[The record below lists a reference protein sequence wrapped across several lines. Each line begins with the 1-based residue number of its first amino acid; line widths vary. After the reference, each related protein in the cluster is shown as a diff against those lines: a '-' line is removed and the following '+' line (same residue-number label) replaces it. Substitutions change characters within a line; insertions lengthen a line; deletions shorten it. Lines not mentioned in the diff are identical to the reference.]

1 MPRSDSTRRGGLVV
15 LSLLLVSL
23 VVEAIA
29 GPEPL
34 AVAELVPGLYLHQ
47 GAQEETSA
55 ANRGDIANIGFVVG
69 SERVAVIDTGGSL
82 RIGEALRQA
91 IRRVTDLPIAYV
103 ILTHM
108 HPDHVLGAAAFEPDA
123 PEVIGHARL
132 ADALARRGDYYLGRV
147 RELLGQAAAG
157 TRIVL
162 PTAGVEDTR
171 ELDLGGRV
179 LELRAHP
186 TAHTNNDLS
195 ILDRQTGTLWLS
207 DLLFVERTPVL
218 DGSLLGWLGVMAALE
233 KSDPARV
240 VPGHGPVPDDWRAAL
255 AAQRRYLEG
264 LAEGVRA
271 VIRRRGTI
279 EDAVAT
285 VGHEERSSWLLFDD
299 YNGRNATAAFV
310 ELEWE

>member
-1 MPRSDSTRRGGLVV
+1 MPSRDQTRRGPLGSLG
-15 LSLLLVSL
+15 LLLFSL
-23 VVEAIA
+23 ALQALAE
-29 GPEPL
+29 PEPL
-34 AVAELVPGLYLHQ
+34 AVTQLVPGLYLHQ
-47 GAQEETSA
+47 GAQEEASA

-82 RIGEALRQA
+82 RTGEALRQA

-108 HPDHVLGAAAFEPDA
+108 HPDHVLGTAAFEQDA

-132 ADALARRGDYYLGRV
+132 ADALARRGDFYLQRIRDYLG
-147 RELLGQAAAG
+147 EAAAG
-157 TRIVL
+157 TRVVL
-162 PTAGVEDTR
+162 PTSGVEDTR

-195 ILDRQTGTLWLS
+195 VLDRETGTLWLS

-218 DGSLLGWLGVMAALE
+218 DGSLLGWLGVMTALE
-233 KSDPARV
+233 KADPARV
-240 VPGHGPVPDDWRAAL
+240 VPGHGPVPEDWRAAL
-255 AAQRRYLEG
+255 AAQRRYLDG
-264 LAEGVRA
+264 LAEGIRA

-279 EDAVAT
+279 EDAVAR
-285 VGHEERSSWLLFDD
+285 VGQEERPNWLLFDD
-299 YNGRNATAAFV
+299 YNGRNVTAAFV

>member
-1 MPRSDSTRRGGLVV
+1 V
-15 LSLLLVSL
+15 LAQP
-23 VVEAIA
+23 EAL
-29 GPEPL
+29 P
-34 AVAELVPGLYLHQ
+34 VAELAPGLYLHQ
-47 GAQEETSA
+47 GAQQDATA
-55 ANRGDIANIGFVVG
+55 ANGGDIANLGFFVG
-69 SERVAVIDTGGSL
+69 SEGVAVIDTGGSL

-91 IRRVTDLPIAYV
+91 IRRVTDLPITYV

-108 HPDHVLGAAAFEPDA
+108 HPDHVLGTAAFEQDA

-132 ADALARRGDYYLGRV
+132 ADALARRGDFYLDRARDYLGD
-147 RELLGQAAAG
+147 AAAG
-157 TRIVL
+157 TRVVL
-162 PTAGVEDTR
+162 PTSGVEDTR

-195 ILDRQTGTLWLS
+195 VLDRGTGTLWLS

-218 DGSLLGWLGVMAALE
+218 DGSLLGWLWVMAGLA
-233 KSDPARV
+233 DADVARV

-264 LAEGVRA
+264 LAEGIRA

-279 EDAVAT
+279 EEAVAT
-285 VGHEERSSWLLFDD
+285 VGREEQPHWLLFDD
-299 YNGRNATAAFV
+299 YNGRNVTAAFV

>member
-1 MPRSDSTRRGGLVV
+1 MPSREQAHTGALGALG
-15 LSLLLVSL
+15 LLLVSL
-23 VVEAIA
+23 AVPVLAQPEAL
-29 GPEPL
+29 P
-34 AVAELVPGLYLHQ
+34 VAELAPGLYLHQ
-47 GAQEETSA
+47 GAQQEASA
-55 ANRGDIANIGFVVG
+55 ANGGAIANIGFVVG
-69 SERVAVIDTGGSL
+69 SQRVAVIDTGGSL
-82 RIGEALRQA
+82 RNGEALRQA
-91 IRRVTDLPIAYV
+91 IRRVTDRPIAYV

-108 HPDHVLGAAAFEPDA
+108 HPDHVLGTAAFEQDV
-123 PEVIGHARL
+123 PEIIGHARL
-132 ADALARRGDYYLGRV
+132 ADALARRGDFYLERA
-147 RELLGQAAAG
+147 REFLGEAAAG
-157 TRIVL
+157 TRIIL
-162 PTAGVEDTR
+162 PTSGVEETR

-195 ILDRQTGTLWLS
+195 VLDRETGTLWLS

-218 DGSLLGWLGVMAALE
+218 DGSLLGWLGVMTTLASAA
-233 KSDPARV
+233 PTRV

-279 EDAVAT
+279 EEAVAK
-285 VGHEERSSWLLFDD
+285 VGREEQPNWLLFDD
-299 YNGRNATAAFV
+299 YNGRNVTAAFV